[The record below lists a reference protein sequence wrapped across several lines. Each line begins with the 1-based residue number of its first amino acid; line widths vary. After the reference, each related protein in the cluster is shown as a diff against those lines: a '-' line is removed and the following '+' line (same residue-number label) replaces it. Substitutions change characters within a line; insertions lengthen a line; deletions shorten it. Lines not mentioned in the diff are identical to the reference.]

1 MLIRPASLSDLP
13 GIVSADPYAENS
25 VERREELRMWLHEK
39 AVWIA
44 EEKATVL
51 GFIVVNRSFFG
62 QSFVHLICVSP
73 HMRRKGLAKSLVSHV
88 ESLHS
93 SQKLFTST
101 NASNRGAQKLF
112 ERMGFIRSG
121 VIENLDGGDPE
132 YVYFKPQTRSADA

>member
-1 MLIRPASLSDLP
+1 
-13 GIVSADPYAENS
+13 
-25 VERREELRMWLHEK
+25 MWLHEK

-62 QSFVHLICVSP
+62 QSFIHLICVSP

-93 SQKLFTST
+93 SHKLFTST
-101 NASNRGAQKLF
+101 NASNLGAQKLF

-132 YVYFKPQTRSADA
+132 YVYFKPQTRSADALYPSDSNEKR